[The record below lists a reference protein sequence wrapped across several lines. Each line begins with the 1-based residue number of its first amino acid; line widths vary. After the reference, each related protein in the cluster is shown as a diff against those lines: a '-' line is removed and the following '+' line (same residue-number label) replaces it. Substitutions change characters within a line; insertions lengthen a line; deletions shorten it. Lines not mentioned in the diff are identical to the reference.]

1 MKKLL
6 IFLLTLGLPLVVFAE
21 GEANRAEWRFTKSKN
36 FKPSKAYQETGIF
49 PNIEGIKGSGISF
62 YHDGKMVKA
71 SLNEKGY
78 PTAKSTEG
86 DYWLIEVPVEKLDK
100 GTVVDVFLPYTGT
113 AGSRNSFVL
122 EYRDGKK
129 WVEATTT
136 LSTTSHKHPIRLWK
150 SVRLTRPIKKAG
162 TVALRLRQT
171 DKNEVDFSIA
181 GLSPRGQRPQVI
193 IYDNRVP
200 QDTLRMLFIGNSYTY
215 YHTYPAI
222 FKEIAWHEG
231 HYADCNI
238 FISGGYTMKAH
249 LANPHSMEQ
258 VDKGGY
264 DYVMLQDQSILP
276 TLNGTADD
284 AGSAEQMVKMVNRVR
299 ESSPEAKV
307 LLEITWGRKFGS
319 NNFGKYEQY
328 IEKYPHF
335 YSSYDAMQQ
344 RLIDVMTAEA
354 EQNSALLNPV
364 GLAWQFVMHER
375 PDINLY
381 HTDNH
386 HQSYAGSYLAAAV
399 AYLTIY
405 QQPFGNAPANGKLSP
420 EIASYLRSVAER
432 VVLKGE
438 KWSENKNR

>member
-1 MKKLL
+1 M
-6 IFLLTLGLPLVVFAE
+6 
-21 GEANRAEWRFTKSKN
+21 
-36 FKPSKAYQETGIF
+36 
-49 PNIEGIKGSGISF
+49 NI
-62 YHDGKMVKA
+62 
-71 SLNEKGY
+71 
-78 PTAKSTEG
+78 
-86 DYWLIEVPVEKLDK
+86 
-100 GTVVDVFLPYTGT
+100 
-113 AGSRNSFVL
+113 
-122 EYRDGKK
+122 
-129 WVEATTT
+129 
-136 LSTTSHKHPIRLWK
+136 
-150 SVRLTRPIKKAG
+150 
-162 TVALRLRQT
+162 
-171 DKNEVDFSIA
+171 
-181 GLSPRGQRPQVI
+181 
-193 IYDNRVP
+193 
-200 QDTLRMLFIGNSYTY
+200 LFIGNSYTY

-438 KWSENKNR
+438 KWSEK

>member
-6 IFLLTLGLPLVVFAE
+6 FSILTFALPLFALAD
-21 GEANRAEWRFTKSKN
+21 GMNNRAEWRFSKSEK
-36 FKPSKAYQETGIF
+36 FKSSKVYLETGIF

-62 YHDGKMVKA
+62 YHKGKRVVS
-71 SLNEKGY
+71 SLNEKGF
-78 PTAKSTEG
+78 PTAKSVAG
-86 DYWLIEVPVEKLDK
+86 DYWLINVPVEALDA

-162 TVALRLRQT
+162 SVALRLRQT
-171 DKNEVDFSIA
+171 DKSEVDFSIA
-181 GLSPRGQRPQVI
+181 GLSPRGQRPQVV

-284 AGSAEQMVKMVNRVR
+284 AGSAMQMTKMIIRVR
-299 ESSPEAKV
+299 ESSPAAKV
-307 LLEITWGRKFGS
+307 LLEITWGRKFGN
-319 NNFGKYEQY
+319 NNFGKYEKY

-354 EQNSALLNPV
+354 AHNDALINPV
-364 GLAWQFVMHER
+364 GLAWQIVMHER

-405 QQPFGNAPANGKLSP
+405 KQPFGNTPADCKLKP
-420 EIASYLRSVAER
+420 EIAAYLRSVAER

-438 KWSENKNR
+438 KWSEK

>member
-1 MKKLL
+1 MKKLF

-200 QDTLRMLFIGNSYTY
+200 QDTLRMLFIGNSYPY

-299 ESSPEAKV
+299 ESSPGAKV

>member
-1 MKKLL
+1 MKKLF

-78 PTAKSTEG
+78 PTAKSTQG

-100 GTVVDVFLPYTGT
+100 GTVVDLFLPYTGT

-162 TVALRLRQT
+162 TIALRLRQT

-284 AGSAEQMVKMVNRVR
+284 AGSAEYMTKMVNRVR

>member
-438 KWSENKNR
+438 KWSEK

>member
-1 MKKLL
+1 MKKLF

-100 GTVVDVFLPYTGT
+100 GTVVDLFLPYTGT

-162 TVALRLRQT
+162 AVALRLRQT
-171 DKNEVDFSIA
+171 DKSEVDFSIA

-299 ESSPEAKV
+299 ESSPEANV

-438 KWSENKNR
+438 KWSEK

>member
-36 FKPSKAYQETGIF
+36 FKPSKTYQETGIF

-86 DYWLIEVPVEKLDK
+86 DYWLIEVPVGKLDK

-162 TVALRLRQT
+162 TIALRLRQT

>member
-1 MKKLL
+1 MKKLF

-299 ESSPEAKV
+299 ESSPGAKV

-405 QQPFGNAPANGKLSP
+405 QQPFGDAPANGKLSP

>member
-6 IFLLTLGLPLVVFAE
+6 IFVIVLSLSSAVFAQE
-21 GEANRAEWRFTKSKN
+21 MENRAEWRFSKAEN
-36 FKPSKAYQETGIF
+36 FKPSKSFLETGIF
-49 PNIEGIKGSGISF
+49 PSVEGIKGAGISF
-62 YHDGKMVKA
+62 YHKGKMVRA

-78 PTAKSTEG
+78 PTAKSVKG
-86 DYWLIEVPVEKLDK
+86 DYWLVKVPVESLDK
-100 GTVVDVFLPYTGT
+100 GTVVDLFLPYTGT
-113 AGSRNSFVL
+113 EGQRNNFVL

-129 WVEATTT
+129 WVEATKT

-150 SVRLTRPIKKAG
+150 SVRLSNSVNKG
-162 TVALRLRQT
+162 GNVELRLRQV
-171 DKNEVDFSIA
+171 DKGDVDFSIA
-181 GLSPRGQRPQVI
+181 CLSPRGQRPQVVV
-193 IYDNRVP
+193 YDNRVP

-238 FISGGYTMKAH
+238 FVSGGYTMKAH

-284 AGSAEQMVKMVNRVR
+284 AGSAEQMTKMINRVR
-299 ESSPEAKV
+299 KSSPDAKV
-307 LLEITWGRKFGS
+307 SLEITWGRKFGN
-319 NNFGKYEQY
+319 NNFGKYEKY
-328 IEKYPHF
+328 IDKYPHF

-344 RLIDVMTAEA
+344 RLMDVMTAEA
-354 EQNSALLNPV
+354 EQNNAMLTPV
-364 GLAWQFVMHER
+364 GYAWQFVMHER

-381 HTDNH
+381 HKDNH

-399 AYLTIY
+399 AYLVVY
-405 QQPFGNAPANGKLSP
+405 KQPFGENPANCKLSS
-420 EIASYLRSVAER
+420 EVAQYLRSVAER

-438 KWSENKNR
+438 KWSEK

>member
-1 MKKLL
+1 MKKLF

-71 SLNEKGY
+71 SLNEKGF
-78 PTAKSTEG
+78 PTAKSTQG

>member
-1 MKKLL
+1 MKKLF

-171 DKNEVDFSIA
+171 DKSEVDFSIA

-299 ESSPEAKV
+299 ESSPKAKV

-420 EIASYLRSVAER
+420 EIASYLRAVAER

-438 KWSENKNR
+438 KWSEK

>member
-284 AGSAEQMVKMVNRVR
+284 AGSAEQMVKMVSRVR

>member
-6 IFLLTLGLPLVVFAE
+6 IFTLLLSLNLSVFAQ
-21 GEANRAEWRFTKSKN
+21 GETTRAEWRFTKSKN
-36 FKPSKAYQETGIF
+36 FQPSKSYLETGIF
-49 PNIEGIKGSGISF
+49 PTVEGIKDAGISF
-62 YHDGKMVKA
+62 YHKGKMVKA
-71 SLNEKGY
+71 SLNDKGY
-78 PTAKSTEG
+78 PTAKSVKG
-86 DYWLIEVPVEKLDK
+86 DYWLVEVPVTSLDK
-100 GTVVDVFLPYTGT
+100 GTVVDLFLPYTGT
-113 AGSRNSFVL
+113 EGQRNNFVL

-129 WVEATTT
+129 WVEATKT

-150 SVRLTRPIKKAG
+150 SVRLNNPINNGG
-162 TVALRLRQT
+162 TISLRLRQV
-171 DKNEVDFSIA
+171 DKGDVDFSIA
-181 GLSPRGQRPQVI
+181 CLSPRGQRPQVV

-222 FKEIAWHEG
+222 FKEIAWYEG
-231 HYADCNI
+231 HFADCNI

-284 AGSAEQMVKMVNRVR
+284 AGSAEQMTKMINRVR
-299 ESSPEAKV
+299 KSSPDAKV
-307 LLEITWGRKFGS
+307 SLEITWGRKFGN
-319 NNFGKYEQY
+319 NNFGKYAKY

-335 YSSYDAMQQ
+335 YCSYDAMQQ
-344 RLIDVMTAEA
+344 RLMDVMTAEA
-354 EQNSALLNPV
+354 EQNNAMLTPV
-364 GLAWQFVMHER
+364 GYAWQIVMHER

-386 HQSYAGSYLAAAV
+386 HQSYSGSYLAAAV
-399 AYLTIY
+399 AYLTVY
-405 QQPFGNAPANGKLSP
+405 KQPFGDNPANCKLDA
-420 EIASYLRSVAER
+420 ETAAYLRSVAER

-438 KWSENKNR
+438 KWSEK

>member
-1 MKKLL
+1 MKKLF
-6 IFLLTLGLPLVVFAE
+6 IFLLTLGLPLVVLAE

-129 WVEATTT
+129 WVKATTT

-258 VDKGGY
+258 VDKCGY

-405 QQPFGNAPANGKLSP
+405 QQPFGDAPANGKLSP

>member
-1 MKKLL
+1 MKKLF

-299 ESSPEAKV
+299 ESSPGAKV

>member
-86 DYWLIEVPVEKLDK
+86 DYWLIEVPVEKLDR

-171 DKNEVDFSIA
+171 DKSEVDFSIA

-438 KWSENKNR
+438 KWSEK

>member
-1 MKKLL
+1 MKKLF

-222 FKEIAWHEG
+222 FKEIAWYEG

>member
-1 MKKLL
+1 MKKLF
-6 IFLLTLGLPLVVFAE
+6 IFLLTIGLPLVVFAE

-319 NNFGKYEQY
+319 NNFGKYEKY

-438 KWSENKNR
+438 KWSEK

>member
-1 MKKLL
+1 M
-6 IFLLTLGLPLVVFAE
+6 
-21 GEANRAEWRFTKSKN
+21 TK
-36 FKPSKAYQETGIF
+36 
-49 PNIEGIKGSGISF
+49 
-62 YHDGKMVKA
+62 
-71 SLNEKGY
+71 
-78 PTAKSTEG
+78 
-86 DYWLIEVPVEKLDK
+86 
-100 GTVVDVFLPYTGT
+100 
-113 AGSRNSFVL
+113 VL
-122 EYRDGKK
+122 WWMFSYRDGKK

-284 AGSAEQMVKMVNRVR
+284 AGSAEQMVKMVSRVR

>member
-1 MKKLL
+1 MKKLF

-299 ESSPEAKV
+299 ESSPGAKV

-381 HTDNH
+381 HADNH